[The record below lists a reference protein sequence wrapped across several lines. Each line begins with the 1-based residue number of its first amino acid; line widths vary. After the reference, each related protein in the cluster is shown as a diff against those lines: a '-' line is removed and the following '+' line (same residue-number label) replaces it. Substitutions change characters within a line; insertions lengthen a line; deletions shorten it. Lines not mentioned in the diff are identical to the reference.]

1 MKHSLPSQ
9 TFPLCPFPPCP
20 WSRPQIWLEGLRS
33 IVSSH
38 WCGQSAANKRFLV
51 HFWVKNHALHDS
63 TIAKVVRQSDMHCY
77 SYWSCNILVWYFSK
91 SNCTVPLSALTIAYN
106 RNITMRGPVSKKVER
121 LRPQWEITTNATLTY
136 MRQKIISKLFQP
148 LSTSVWN
155 NFAWNYFKIISQA
168 YCSSWLFANMFIV
181 AEIILK

>member
-1 MKHSLPSQ
+1 MKEWISMKAKKDQKFDIAKQIRSQ
-9 TFPLCPFPPCP
+9 SWKWKKCHNETFPPFPDLSFVSLPCP

-121 LRPQWEITTNATLTY
+121 LRP
-136 MRQKIISKLFQP
+136 
-148 LSTSVWN
+148 
-155 NFAWNYFKIISQA
+155 
-168 YCSSWLFANMFIV
+168 
-181 AEIILK
+181 